1 MIHLAPGRLQVV
13 MYTGGHGGEFM
24 CHWLNQHVECHATDI
39 KILPNNRYI
48 LPGVSEAAFKIDS
61 QGLDKTFFYP
71 CHPYA
76 MSDELADSIENG
88 LANLVVLDNTNP
100 QYQGYY
106 LFLFL
111 LKTYYHKFPLYA
123 GRLGRSA
130 NVKNFIDTHL
140 DHIAQQLGRRFYYR
154 HEIESI
160 MNQQPVL
167 SFEQSVSHWM
177 KLSTVVDQ
185 PLGWKK
191 IRKYKKFHFV
201 NTQELYFSNTETEY
215 HKICQHTNI
224 QPTQSCQGI
233 TEYVQRNIKLIE
245 TYSELDFDAFL
256 NLDAVSL
263 KYMLCRMIEKHHDQ
277 PWSEEH

>member
-24 CHWLNQHVECHATDI
+24 CHWLNQHVECHATDT
-39 KILPNNRYI
+39 KILANNRYI
-48 LPGVSEAAFKIDS
+48 LPGVSEATFKIDS
-61 QGLDKTFFYP
+61 QGSNKTFFYP
-71 CHPYA
+71 CHPSVV
-76 MSDELADSIENG
+76 SDELTDNINNG
-88 LANLVVLDNTNP
+88 LANLVVLNNNNP

-123 GRLGRSA
+123 MRNGRSA
-130 NVKNFIDTHL
+130 NVKNFIDTNL

-167 SFEQSVSHWM
+167 SFEQSVNHWM

-185 PLGWKK
+185 PPVWEKL
-191 IRKYKKFHFV
+191 RKYKKFHFV
-201 NTQELYFSNTETEY
+201 NTQELYFNTETEY

-256 NLDAVSL
+256 NLDAALL